1 MPRCLLPD
9 GVTAARLTLDQ
20 LVLVRI
26 QVRQL
31 LANPSSGVFL
41 SLRVETVPDGS
52 LTCRL
57 LILPPTG
64 PPGR

>member
-1 MPRCLLPD
+1 LPD

-31 LANPSSGVFL
+31 LIFPAKLAGVRSIASRLESFYPSSYMVEGL
-41 SLRVETVPDGS
+41 SKEE
-52 LTCRL
+52 
-57 LILPPTG
+57 
-64 PPGR
+64 

>member
-1 MPRCLLPD
+1 LPD

-31 LANPSSGVFL
+31 P
-41 SLRVETVPDGS
+41 
-52 LTCRL
+52 
-57 LILPPTG
+57 ILPAKPSK
-64 PPGR
+64 R